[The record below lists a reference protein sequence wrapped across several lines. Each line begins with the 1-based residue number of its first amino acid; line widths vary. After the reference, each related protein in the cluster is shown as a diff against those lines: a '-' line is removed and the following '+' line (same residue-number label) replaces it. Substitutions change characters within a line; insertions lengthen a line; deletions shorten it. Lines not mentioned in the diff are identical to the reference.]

1 MFLVRA
7 ILIIY
12 ITRYCQVFLKAYL
25 SVYGLSQSIVLLNTL
40 ANGAWLKMVYLNH
53 GMILAF
59 WVSCQKSKYHFIS
72 IGYDI

>member
-25 SVYGLSQSIVLLNTL
+25 SVYGLSQSIVLLNTF
-40 ANGAWLKMVYLNH
+40 ANSPVLGFAHKRLI
-53 GMILAF
+53 ILAIVCNGSCLL
-59 WVSCQKSKYHFIS
+59 VSKPYER
-72 IGYDI
+72 YY